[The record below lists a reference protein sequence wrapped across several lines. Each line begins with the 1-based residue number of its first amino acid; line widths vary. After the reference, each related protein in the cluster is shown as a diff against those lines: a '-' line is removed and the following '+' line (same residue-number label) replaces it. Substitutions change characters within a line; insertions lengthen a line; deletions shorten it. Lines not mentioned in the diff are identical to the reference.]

1 MSVKSLVVCVCCVCS
16 VILNVF
22 VFMMDVYFQAVVA
35 TALTQ
40 PVDVMKTR
48 LQNAAPGDFSVS
60 LIHYKISNA
69 IRVSQHT
76 HTHTHTRALYT
87 HAQFSKAH

>member
-1 MSVKSLVVCVCCVCS
+1 MSVKSLVVCVCS

-22 VFMMDVYFQAVVA
+22 VFMMNVNFQAVVA

-76 HTHTHTRALYT
+76 HTHTRALYT
-87 HAQFSKAH
+87 HAHAQFSKAH